1 MQRLSVGITGF
12 TVRHCLLSAVA
23 PPLAKK
29 EHLLWASKLLC
40 GYVIFQGYLLM
51 VPVAAAN

>member
-1 MQRLSVGITGF
+1 MQRLSVGTMGF
-12 TVRHCLLSAVA
+12 TVHHCLLSAVA

-29 EHLLWASKLLC
+29 EQLLWTSKLLC

-51 VPVAAAN
+51 VPMAAAN